1 MWVSRLKDTLL
12 SVPPT
17 GGTPGG
23 VATPVGWG
31 WGLQI
36 ESTVSLCSAGT
47 FDLEQVKHPTFF
59 FS

>member
-17 GGTPGG
+17 GRTLGR
-23 VATPVGWG
+23 VATPVGLG
-31 WGLQI
+31 RGPQ
-36 ESTVSLCSAGT
+36 SPPTVSLLSAGT
-47 FDLEQVKHPTFF
+47 FDLEQVKRSTFF

>member
-31 WGLQI
+31 QGPQ
-36 ESTVSLCSAGT
+36 SPPTVSLRSAGT
-47 FDLEQVKHPTFF
+47 FDLDQVKRSTFF